1 MYQRMTLEQVEQLVG
16 QLALQELVQL
26 LKYISERLGHALPLV
41 TDDDQEKE
49 RIRRLR
55 LQLANELL
63 AEVESIDDD
72 AQGETDAAEIVRR
85 LRDERIAQICRK
97 DA

>member
-1 MYQRMTLEQVEQLVG
+1 MYQRMTLEQVEQLIG

-26 LKYISERLGHALPLV
+26 LKYISERLSHALPLV
-41 TDDDQEKE
+41 TDDNQEKE
-49 RIRRLR
+49 RIRQLRLR
-55 LQLANELL
+55 LANELL
-63 AEVESIDDD
+63 AEVENIEDD